1 MKIILLLF
9 TVLISTVHVL
19 PQQLNFVKSTQ
30 SFPPAET
37 FQVAL
42 GDFDRD
48 NDLDAVFANM
58 TNHNSTIWFND
69 GNGNFTNSGQT
80 LTQQGHGVG
89 VGDLDGDTDL
99 DLFITC
105 AIYGYPNQ
113 WFYRPSKIYFNQ
125 GNGIFYDSGQNLG
138 DSLESKTFV
147 DLVDYDFDNDLDA
160 VVQHYETLRGIYY
173 KVYENNGDGIFS
185 LSGFSTPDNSFPSWG
200 DLDNDGDTD
209 IFLKMD
215 DVGYSVLLNDGT
227 GNFSTRWQYS
237 DTSATF
243 DERCVEL
250 ADFDGDQDLD
260 AFIINRGEVNGLPAK
275 VFLNDGTGQFT
286 DTGQRL
292 GSFKW
297 SWIESAD
304 VDNDNDSD
312 IVISVFQGQMQV
324 WLNDGSGYFTD
335 SGLRLGGNNLYR
347 GMDLG
352 DLDKDGDV
360 DIFVGYFG
368 QGSNEI
374 WFNDIINS
382 VSGDHLKQN
391 GAPIKF
397 QLFQNYP
404 NPFNPTTKISYV
416 IPGKRFVKLRILDV
430 LGNDLAALVNEDKAA
445 GSYEITWSTEGLP
458 SGVYFY
464 QLETGDFTQTKKMLL
479 LQ

>member
-1 MKIILLLF
+1 MMVFFISFFLF
-9 TVLISTVHVL
+9 VNNFS
-19 PQQLNFVKSTQ
+19 QQLNFVKSSQ
-30 SFPPAET
+30 SFPPSET

-42 GDFDRD
+42 GDFDKD
-48 NDLDAVFANM
+48 NDLDAVFSNM
-58 TNHNSTIWFND
+58 TDHNSTIWFND
-69 GNGNFTNSGQT
+69 GNGHFTNSGQT

-89 VGDLDGDTDL
+89 VGDLDGDNDL
-99 DLFITC
+99 DLFISC

-160 VVQHYETLRGIYY
+160 VVQHSETPPRIYY
-173 KVYENNGDGIFS
+173 KVYKNDGDGNFS
-185 LSGFSTPDNSFPSWG
+185 LSSLSLPDNSSPNWG

-215 DVGYSVLLNDGT
+215 GVGYSTLLNDGI
-227 GNFSTRWQYS
+227 GNFSTLWQYS

-243 DERCVEL
+243 DERCAEL

-260 AFIINRGEVNGLPAK
+260 AFVINTGNLNGLPAL

-297 SWIESAD
+297 SWIESRD
-304 VDNDNDSD
+304 VDADNDSD
-312 IVISVFQGQMQV
+312 IVISIFGGPMQV
-324 WLNDGSGYFTD
+324 WLNNGSGYFTD

-360 DIFVGYFG
+360 DIFVGYYG

-374 WFNDIINS
+374 WFNDIINA
-382 VSGDHLKQN
+382 VENEYQKLN
-391 GAPIKF
+391 NTPVKF

-404 NPFNPTTKISYV
+404 NPFNPITTIKFQ
-416 IPGKRFVKLRILDV
+416 IPKRDFVTLVVYDV
-430 LGNDLAALVNEDKAA
+430 LGSEITTLVNEEKPA
-445 GSYEITWSTEGLP
+445 GKHEVEFNAENLS
-458 SGVYFY
+458 SGICFY
-464 QLETGDFTQTKKMLL
+464 QLKAGKYINTKKMILL
-479 LQ
+479 K

>member
-1 MKIILLLF
+1 MKIILQLF
-9 TVLISTVHVL
+9 FSSFLFVNSFS
-19 PQQLNFVKSTQ
+19 QQLGFIKSSQT
-30 SFPPAET
+30 FPPSET

-42 GDFDRD
+42 RDLDKD
-48 NDLDAVFANM
+48 NDLDAIFSNM

-69 GNGNFTNSGQT
+69 GNGNFTNSGQA

-89 VGDLDGDTDL
+89 IGDLDGDNDL
-99 DLFITC
+99 DLFISC
-105 AIYGYPNQ
+105 ATYFYNNE

-138 DSLESKTFV
+138 DSLESKTSV

-160 VVQHYETLRGIYY
+160 VVQHSETPPRIYY
-173 KVYENNGDGIFS
+173 KVYANDGDGNFS
-185 LSGFSTPDNSFPSWG
+185 LSGLSLPDDSSPNWG

-209 IFLKMD
+209 IFLKLD
-215 DVGYSVLLNDGT
+215 NQGYSTLLNDGS
-227 GNFSTRWQYS
+227 GNFSERWQLS
-237 DTSATF
+237 DPSATF

-260 AFIINRGEVNGLPAK
+260 AFIVNTGDVNGLPAL

-312 IVISVFQGQMQV
+312 IVISIFGGPMQV

-335 SGLRLGGNNLYR
+335 SGLRLGENNLYR

-352 DLDKDGDV
+352 DLDKDGDI

-368 QGSNEI
+368 QGSNEV
-374 WFNDIINS
+374 WFNDIINP
-382 VSGDHLKQN
+382 VEDDYNKQT
-391 GAPIKF
+391 GIPAKL

-404 NPFNPTTKISYV
+404 NPFNPVTTIMFQ
-416 IPGKRFVKLRILDV
+416 IPEKSFVTIKVYDV
-430 LGNDLAALVNEDKAA
+430 LGNEVATLVNEEKPA
-445 GSYEITWSTEGLP
+445 GNYEVRFSASSLS
-458 SGVYFY
+458 SGIYFY
-464 QLETGDFTQTKKMLL
+464 RLQAGDFIETKKMLL
-479 LQ
+479 LK